1 MQGLKIIDWV
11 AVVLVI
17 IGGINWG
24 LIGLFAFNLVGLI
37 FGEMAWF
44 TRLLYLLVGA
54 AAVYMAVQAPKL
66 GRR

>member
-1 MQGLKIIDWV
+1 MRGLKIIDW
-11 AVVLVI
+11 AALVLVI

-24 LIGLFAFNLVGLI
+24 LVGLFAFNLVSVI

-54 AAVYMAVQAPKL
+54 AAVYIAVQAPKL